1 MKTLIFTLLLLAGFS
16 SSVLAQM
23 KDRYSE
29 RPGNGDLT
37 HARVEEVTRMMN
49 KQLRLNEAQYI
60 QLRAVN
66 KIKIARAD
74 EIQWE
79 FYDNPSLRSAKL
91 AELEAQY
98 EQECSRIL
106 TPSQLSLLR
115 DEQKREVV
123 PVPTDGNEGGLG

>member
-1 MKTLIFTLLLLAGFS
+1 
-16 SSVLAQM
+16 
-23 KDRYSE
+23 
-29 RPGNGDLT
+29 
-37 HARVEEVTRMMN
+37 MMN